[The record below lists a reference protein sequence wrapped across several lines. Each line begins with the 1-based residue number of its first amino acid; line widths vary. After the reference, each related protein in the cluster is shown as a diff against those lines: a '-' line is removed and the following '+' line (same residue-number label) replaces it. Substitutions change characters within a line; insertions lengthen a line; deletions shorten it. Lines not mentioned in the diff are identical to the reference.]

1 MNVVVVES
9 PAKAKTINK
18 YLGAGWRVLASY
30 GHVRDL
36 AEKEGSVDPEAGFAM
51 TWQVDA
57 KSKKRI
63 ADIAGAA
70 RQAGSLVLAT
80 DPDREGEA
88 ISWHVL
94 ELLRQKHGLKD
105 LDVRRVV
112 FHEITR
118 DAVRQAMENPRP
130 IDRNLVDAYLA
141 RRALDYLVGFHLS
154 PVLWR
159 KLPGARSAGRVQSVA
174 LRLVCER
181 EDEIERFQSQEYWT
195 VDADFLT
202 PRRDRFT
209 ARLTHLDGKKLDRLA
224 IASEAQAGAAVA
236 AIEAAAFACAGVER
250 KQVRRNPAAPFT
262 TSTLQQEASRK
273 LRMSA
278 DRTMRTAQRLYEGV
292 DIGGETVGLISYM
305 RTDSTSL
312 SGEAIGGCR
321 RLIER
326 DYGGDYLPASPRQ
339 YRTKA
344 KNAQEA
350 HEAIRPTDL
359 FRRPADM
366 SRHLTAE
373 QAKLYEL
380 IWKRTVAS
388 QMASAVLD
396 QVTADIASANRM
408 TRLRAA
414 GSTIRFDGF
423 LKLYR
428 EGRDEPADRDPERE
442 RDKPDDENRMLPEI
456 RDGEAVDRTAVRPA
470 QHFTQPP
477 PRYTEASLVKRLE
490 ELGIGRPSTYASI
503 LKVLQDRDYVRLD
516 RRRFHPED
524 RGRVVTSFLTNFFG
538 RYVEYGFT
546 AGLEEK
552 LDIVSDGRTD
562 WKKLLHDFW
571 TAFSASIADAMELD
585 RTRVIDA
592 LDEALG
598 PHFFPSREDGADQRG
613 CPACD
618 GGRLGLKIGRNG
630 GFIGCSN
637 YPACRFTRPLAVV
650 DGSVGEAAAVSG
662 DRNLGADPASGAAI
676 ELKTGPYGPYV
687 QRAGAAETDKPER
700 TSLPRGLDP
709 DSVDLAIA
717 LKLLSLP
724 RDIATHPANGKPIT
738 GAIGRYG
745 PYVRNEGVYAN
756 LDSWEELF
764 EIGANRAVALLAEA
778 RQKRNGGEQR
788 ALGEHPEKKAPVTTG
803 AGRYGPFVR
812 VGRTYASL
820 PKDVTVDSVT
830 LEQAVAL
837 LAPKLA
843 KSGGRK
849 PAAGK
854 KRTARKDPAKKK
866 TAAKEPRPAKSANPA
881 AE

>member
-18 YLGAGWRVLASY
+18 YLGAGWQVLASY

-36 AEKEGSVDPEAGFAM
+36 AEKDGSVDPESGFAM

-57 KSKKRI
+57 RSKKRI
-63 ADIAGAA
+63 DEIANAA
-70 RQAGSLVLAT
+70 RQAGSVILAT

-118 DAVRQAMENPRP
+118 DAVREAMENPRP
-130 IDRNLVDAYLA
+130 IDRDLVDAYLA

-181 EDEIERFQSQEYWT
+181 EDEIERFRAREYWT

-236 AIEAAAFACAGVER
+236 AVEAAAFACAGVER
-250 KQVRRNPAAPFT
+250 KQVRRNPAPPFT

-278 DRTMRTAQRLYEGV
+278 DRTMRIAQHLYEGV

-312 SGEAIGGCR
+312 SGEAVGGCR
-321 RLIER
+321 GLIER
-326 DYGGDYLPASPRQ
+326 DYGDAYLPASPRR

-344 KNAQEA
+344 RNAQEA

-366 SRHLTAE
+366 ARHLTTE
-373 QAKLYEL
+373 QARLYEL

-388 QMASAVLD
+388 QMESAVLD

-408 TRLRAA
+408 IRLRAA

-428 EGRDEPADRDPERE
+428 EGRDDSADRDSEQD

-546 AGLEEK
+546 ASLEEQ
-552 LDIVSDGRTD
+552 LDVVSDGRTD

-571 TAFSASIADAMELD
+571 TAFSAAIADAMELD
-585 RTRVIDA
+585 RKRVIDA

-598 PHFFPSREDGADQRG
+598 PHFFPSREDGADPRS
-613 CPACD
+613 CPACND
-618 GGRLGLKIGRNG
+618 GRLGLKIGRNG

-650 DGSVGEAAAVSG
+650 DDSVRQAAAATG
-662 DRNLGADPASGAAI
+662 ERQLGTDPDSGAAI

-687 QRAGAAETDKPER
+687 QRAGPAETEKPER
-700 TSLPRGLDP
+700 TSLPRGLEP

-724 RDIATHPANGKPIT
+724 REIAIHPSNGKPIT

-745 PYVRNEGVYAN
+745 PYVRNDGVYAN
-756 LDSWEELF
+756 LESWEELF
-764 EIGANRAVALLAEA
+764 EIGANRAVTLLAEA

-788 ALGEHPEKKAPVTTG
+788 VLGEHPQKKAPVTSGT
-803 AGRYGPFVR
+803 GRYGPFVK

-820 PKDVTVDSVT
+820 PKDMTVESVT

-849 PAAGK
+849 SAAGK
-854 KRTARKDPAKKK
+854 KRTGRKSPVKNK
-866 TAAKEPRPAKSANPA
+866 TAASKPSPANSANPA

>member
-18 YLGAGWRVLASY
+18 YLGADWQVLASY

-36 AEKEGSVDPEAGFAM
+36 AEKEGSVDPDDGFAM
-51 TWQVDA
+51 TWQVDSRA
-57 KSKKRI
+57 RKRI
-63 ADIAGAA
+63 DEIARAA
-70 RQAGSLVLAT
+70 RQAGTLILAT

-88 ISWHVL
+88 ISWHVQ
-94 ELLRQKHGLKD
+94 ELLRQKYRLEN
-105 LDVRRVV
+105 LDIRRVV

-118 DAVRQAMENPRP
+118 DAVRQAMENPRN
-130 IDRNLVDAYLA
+130 IDRPLVDAYLA

-181 EDEIERFQSQEYWT
+181 EDEIERFRTQEYWT

-236 AIEAAAFACAGVER
+236 AIEASSFACAGVER
-250 KQVRRNPAAPFT
+250 RQVRRHPAPPFT

-273 LRMSA
+273 LRMST
-278 DRTMRTAQRLYEGV
+278 DRTMRIAQHLYEGV
-292 DIGGETVGLISYM
+292 DIGGESVGLISYM
-305 RTDSTSL
+305 RTDSTAL

-326 DYGGDYLPASPRQ
+326 DYGGAYLPGKPRRH
-339 YRTKA
+339 RTKA

-359 FRRPADM
+359 FRRPGDM
-366 SRHLTAE
+366 ARHLTAE
-373 QAKLYEL
+373 QARLYEL
-380 IWKRTVAS
+380 VWKRTVAS
-388 QMASAVLD
+388 QMESAVLD
-396 QVTADIASANRM
+396 RVTADIASANRM
-408 TRLRAA
+408 TRFRAT

-428 EGRDEPADRDPERE
+428 EGRDDPSDRDPEQD
-442 RDKPDDENRMLPEI
+442 RDAADGENRLLPEI
-456 RDGEAVDRTAVRPA
+456 HEGETLDRTAVRPA

-477 PRYTEASLVKRLE
+477 PRYTEASLVRSME

-503 LKVLQDRDYVRLD
+503 LRVLQDRNYVRLEK
-516 RRRFHPED
+516 RRFHPED

-546 AGLEEK
+546 AGLEEQ
-552 LDIVSDGRTD
+552 LDIVSEGRTD
-562 WKKLLHDFW
+562 WKKLLHEFW
-571 TAFSASIADAMELD
+571 TSFNAAIADAMELD

-598 PHFFPSREDGADQRG
+598 PHFFPSREDGADPRA
-613 CPACD
+613 CPACSD
-618 GGRLGLKIGRNG
+618 GRIGLKIGRNG

-637 YPACRFTRPLAVV
+637 YPACRYTRPLAVV
-650 DGSVGEAAAVSG
+650 DDSVREAAAASG
-662 DRNLGADPASGAAI
+662 DRQLGTDPASGAAI

-687 QRAGAAETDKPER
+687 QRAGSEDTGKPER

-709 DSVDLAIA
+709 DSVDLEIA

-724 RDIATHPANGKPIT
+724 RAIATHPDNGKPIT

-745 PYVRNEGVYAN
+745 PYVQNDGVYAN
-756 LDSWEELF
+756 LDSWEEVF
-764 EIGANRAVALLAEA
+764 EVGANRAVSLLAEA
-778 RQKRNGGEQR
+778 RQKGKGGEQR
-788 ALGEHPEKKAPVTTG
+788 ALGEHPQKKQPVTAG
-803 AGRYGPFVR
+803 AGRYGPYVK

-820 PKDVTVDSVT
+820 PKGGTVDSVT
-830 LEQAVAL
+830 LEEAVAL

-843 KSGGRK
+843 KAGVRK

-854 KRTARKDPAKKK
+854 KRAAKKSTGRK
-866 TAAKEPRPAKSANPA
+866 GSSANGSSAAKAANPPT
-881 AE
+881 E